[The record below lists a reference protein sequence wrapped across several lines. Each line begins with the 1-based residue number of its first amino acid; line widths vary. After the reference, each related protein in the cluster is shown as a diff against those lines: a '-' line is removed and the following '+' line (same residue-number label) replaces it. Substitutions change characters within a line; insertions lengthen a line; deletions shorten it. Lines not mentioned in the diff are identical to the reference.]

1 MACTTESKFVEH
13 LRFLASGQDDPQSA
27 ALTKAADE
35 IGHLLSALKG
45 MSKLC
50 DETHAAEQSA
60 LSEVERLCD
69 ALQQIA
75 DMQTSEEDGVNKALL
90 ILARSK
96 ARKAL
101 GEKDDA

>member
-1 MACTTESKFVEH
+1 MTDIVER
-13 LRFLASGQDDPQSA
+13 LRFLSSGQNDPQSV
-27 ALTKAADE
+27 ALAKAADE
-35 IGHLLSALKG
+35 I
-45 MSKLC
+45 
-50 DETHAAEQSA
+50 
-60 LSEVERLCD
+60 ERLRELNDAWKLTVNDLCEIIEKLRA

-101 GEKDDA
+101 GEKE